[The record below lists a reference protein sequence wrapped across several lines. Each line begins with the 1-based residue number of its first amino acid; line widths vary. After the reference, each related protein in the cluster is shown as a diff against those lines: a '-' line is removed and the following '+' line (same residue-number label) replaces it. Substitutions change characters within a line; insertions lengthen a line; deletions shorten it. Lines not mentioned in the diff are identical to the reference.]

1 MAWLYLFIAGGL
13 EVFWSTFL
21 KLSEGFTKL
30 WPSVWAV
37 AGMIASFFF
46 LSQATKTLPMG
57 TAYGIWT
64 GIGALGAVIV
74 GILAFQEPV
83 TVPRLIFVGLLLVG
97 LVGLKLTALQQKRP
111 LSRSFLCVYAFGR
124 LQRNTA
130 AQSRSTTVSAQP
142 VSSARFSPA
151 LHSSIHAAAPARDAQ
166 A

>member
-57 TAYGIWT
+57 TAYAIWT
-64 GIGALGAVIV
+64 GIGTVGTVILGIV
-74 GILAFQEPV
+74 LFAEPV
-83 TVPRLIFVGLLLVG
+83 TAMRLGCIALIVTGIL
-97 LVGLKLTALQQKRP
+97 GLKFVA
-111 LSRSFLCVYAFGR
+111 
-124 LQRNTA
+124 
-130 AQSRSTTVSAQP
+130 
-142 VSSARFSPA
+142 
-151 LHSSIHAAAPARDAQ
+151 
-166 A
+166 

>member
-1 MAWLYLFIAGGL
+1 MGAFFLEVIGMAWVYLFIAGGL

-37 AGMIASFFF
+37 AGMVASFFF

-97 LVGLKLTALQQKRP
+97 IVGLKLTA
-111 LSRSFLCVYAFGR
+111 
-124 LQRNTA
+124 
-130 AQSRSTTVSAQP
+130 
-142 VSSARFSPA
+142 
-151 LHSSIHAAAPARDAQ
+151 
-166 A
+166 